1 MIGIEVRKRM
11 YTELLAKTNILKD
24 LCNQSLQRLE
34 EVKKRESYEA
44 DFYKEVKPFVD
55 DTMTIADRW
64 RDLAIEWIKK
74 EFPKNLHSN
83 QIDAT
88 HENIQHI
95 SIQSFYQDTKV
106 KRFKN
111 MYESIQYVLE
121 NILEKVITPK

>member
-1 MIGIEVRKRM
+1 M
-11 YTELLAKTNILKD
+11 YTELLAKTNMLKD
-24 LCNQSLQRLE
+24 LCDQSIKRLE
-34 EVKKRESYEA
+34 EVKNSESYVA

-55 DTMTIADRW
+55 DTMAIADSW
-64 RDLAIEWIKK
+64 RNLAIFWIKQ
-74 EFPKNLHSN
+74 EFPKNLHPN

-121 NILEKVITPK
+121 NILEKVTTSE

>member
-1 MIGIEVRKRM
+1 M
-11 YTELLAKTNILKD
+11 YTELLAKTNIVKD
-24 LCNQSLQRLE
+24 LCDQSLKRLE
-34 EVKKRESYEA
+34 DVKTSESYEV

-55 DTMTIADRW
+55 STMELADSW
-64 RDLAIEWIKK
+64 RDLAITWINK
-74 EFPKNLHSN
+74 EYPKNLHPN

-111 MYESIQYVLE
+111 MYESIQFVLD
-121 NILEKVITPK
+121 NILERATKPKQ

>member
-1 MIGIEVRKRM
+1 M

-24 LCNQSLQRLE
+24 LCDQSLKRLE
-34 EVKKRESYEA
+34 DVKTSESYEV

-55 DTMTIADRW
+55 STMEIADSW
-64 RDLAIEWIKK
+64 RDLAIAWIKK
-74 EFPKNLHSN
+74 EFPKNLHPN

-111 MYESIQYVLE
+111 MYESIQFVLD
-121 NILEKVITPK
+121 NILERATKPKQ

>member
-1 MIGIEVRKRM
+1 M

-24 LCNQSLQRLE
+24 LCDQSLKRLE
-34 EVKKRESYEA
+34 DVKTSESYEV

-55 DTMTIADRW
+55 STMKIADSW
-64 RDLAIEWIKK
+64 RDLAINWINN
-74 EFPKNLHSN
+74 EFPKNLHPN

-95 SIQSFYQDTKV
+95 SIQGFYQDTKV

-111 MYESIQYVLE
+111 MYESVQYVLD
-121 NILEKVITPK
+121 NILERATKPTQ

>member
-1 MIGIEVRKRM
+1 M
-11 YTELLAKTNILKD
+11 YTELLAKTNIVKD
-24 LCNQSLQRLE
+24 LCDQSLKRLE
-34 EVKKRESYEA
+34 DVKTSESYEV

-55 DTMTIADRW
+55 STMEIADSW
-64 RDLAIEWIKK
+64 RDLAIAWIKK
-74 EFPKNLHSN
+74 EFPKNLHPN

-111 MYESIQYVLE
+111 MYESIQFVLD
-121 NILEKVITPK
+121 NILERATKPKQ

>member
-1 MIGIEVRKRM
+1 M
-11 YTELLAKTNILKD
+11 YTELLAKTKMLKD
-24 LCNQSLQRLE
+24 LCDQSLKRLE
-34 EVKKRESYEA
+34 EIKQSESYEV

-55 DTMTIADRW
+55 DTMAIADNW
-64 RDLAIEWIKK
+64 RELAVSWINK
-74 EFPKNLHSN
+74 EFPKNLHPN

-111 MYESIQYVLE
+111 MYESVQYVLE
-121 NILEKVITPK
+121 NILEKVATAK